1 MPFPTM
7 SLADALA
14 RRRAMET
21 GELWASDIL
30 GGWLW
35 LGSGQNAS
43 LLGQLQSRGITHV
56 LNCADD
62 VPNFHEGDPAASF
75 LTYRCLGIADFGGDA
90 GIRRTFPAAAAFV
103 RAARASRGGTG
114 RVLVHCANGSNRSA
128 TVAMALL
135 MDTQG
140 MTLAQA
146 WALVKARRPA
156 ASPLADNRAQL
167 LQHELATAAAAAAA
181 AAPPAAAAA
190 AAAASMEEGPGGI
203 LVPVQAPRCN
213 AGAPAA
219 VAAPSARL
227 AAVCAAA
234 PAAPPPA
241 SPSLAPPPAPPSLA
255 ERKAALAGAGLAG
268 LERRACAHDGRVVV
282 FDFDRT
288 LSVRHVGPFDVRA
301 VRAGSS
307 AVLHQSSSAGRRA
320 PPSLGEA
327 AQAAD
332 QLVARCFGGRARVA
346 ALGVLL
352 AELEAAGCELWVVTR
367 NSAHTV
373 GRALGGTGLARHFA
387 GIVGS
392 ELFGFKEGK
401 SAAIQAHVLHPA
413 RRRCGSGSGGGG
425 GGGGGQRGVL
435 FVDDSAAE
443 IAEVGAALGCATL
456 HAAQQRGGD
465 DGGMGEADFAA
476 VRAWLHADPPTHAEE
491 PLAGESRSD
500 AWCQGGRGTAE

>member
-1 MPFPTM
+1 M

-30 GGWLW
+30 DGWLW

-62 VPNFHEGDPAASF
+62 VPNFHEADPAASF

-90 GIRRTFPAAAAFV
+90 GIRRTFAAAAAFT
-103 RAARASRGGTG
+103 REARASRGGTW
-114 RVLVHCANGSNRSA
+114 RLLVHCANGSNRSA

-167 LQHELATAAAAAAA
+167 LQHELVTAAAAS
-181 AAPPAAAAA
+181 PASPASP
-190 AAAASMEEGPGGI
+190 AAASMEEGPGGI
-203 LVPVQAPRCN
+203 LVPVQAPRCI

-219 VAAPSARL
+219 VAAPSAP
-227 AAVCAAA
+227 AAA
-234 PAAPPPA
+234 AAA
-241 SPSLAPPPAPPSLA
+241 PPAPPSLG
-255 ERKAALAGAGLAG
+255 ERKAALAGAGLVG
-268 LERRACAHDGRVVV
+268 LERRVRAPAGNNAGARGGAAAHDGRVVI

-288 LSVRHVGPFDVRA
+288 LSVKHVGPFDVHA
-301 VRAGSS
+301 VHAG
-307 AVLHQSSSAGRRA
+307 AVQRQSSAGRHA
-320 PPSLGEA
+320 PPSLGKA
-327 AQAAD
+327 AQAD
-332 QLVARCFGGRARVA
+332 QLVARCFGGHARVA
-346 ALGVLL
+346 ALGALL

-367 NSAHTV
+367 NAAHTV

-401 SAAIQAHVLHPA
+401 SAAIQTHVLHPA
-413 RRRCGSGSGGGG
+413 RRCGSGS
-425 GGGGGQRGVL
+425 GGGGQRGVL

-443 IAEVGAALGCATL
+443 VAEVGAALGCATL
-456 HAAQQRGGD
+456 HAAQQHGGGRGGRGRGGGD

-476 VRAWLHADPPTHAEE
+476 VRAWLHTCRPPA
-491 PLAGESRSD
+491 
-500 AWCQGGRGTAE
+500 CQGAWRSCNLHHVGGALDL